1 MSEDNKK
8 DSWKNWFIL
17 LICILLITVGI
28 MYWKERT
35 GNIEAEKYQYA
46 FNDGWNNATIAVMQQ
61 VRDSGFITL
70 NFQSQNGTI
79 PVKVI
84 REDLCSNE

>member
-46 FNDGWNNATIAVMQQ
+46 FNDGWNNYTLAIMKEI
-61 VRDSGFITL
+61 RDVGSVTF
-70 NFQSQNGTI
+70 NFQSENGTI
-79 PVKVI
+79 PVRII
-84 REDLCSNE
+84 REDLCLK